1 MASALRDD
9 ELYDSLH
16 NSPAASSSSGPSSA
30 AAPSHSNN
38 NPPSSSTTSPRP
50 STLNPQPPPSST
62 DHSSPAPSQH
72 QYNPR
77 DSRRQHHYRPDRSPA
92 AYAANAPRNAA
103 AANVA
108 PTTDYSAFANPPNPA
123 STAVAVPRKESSR
136 SSKPKT
142 LSAIDSRLDGHQ
154 STRDEQSPATMR
166 ATQRLDQYKIV
177 RSLGEGSFGKVKLA
191 VHAASGREVALKI
204 ISRRKLLSRDMVG
217 RVEREIQYLQLLR
230 HPHIIKL
237 YTVIPT
243 KKDIIM
249 VMEYAE
255 RELFDY
261 LVKRG
266 RCSDDEAR
274 TFFQQIICAVEYCH
288 RHKIV
293 HRDLKP
299 ENVLI
304 DRFKNVKIADFG
316 LSNIMSDGNFLK
328 TSCGSPNYA
337 APEVISGKLYAG
349 PEVDVWSCGV
359 ILYVLLV
366 GRLPFDD
373 EFIPAL
379 FKKISSGN
387 YHMPNYIS
395 PGAQRLIRAM
405 LQVHPVQR
413 ITIPEI
419 RQDPWFLTAL
429 PEYLQPPPEDLAWSG
444 TDPNKAV
451 DPSKIAPGV
460 PPDER
465 EHLYSTCIRKLEM
478 RMGIGRDDIEPALRR
493 EEPSA
498 IKDAFF
504 IVVENELQSSRLN
517 SGQDPLKSSVQSPT
531 QGNLPITPTL
541 PPGAMRQ
548 SGVQTSALNRLPQSV
563 AGSYFA
569 GAGSLLPNSSYSSPG
584 MDATAGAEPPR
595 ASHVR
600 ILPTSLPYV
609 HDQIMAQREA
619 KARARAEAAAQEA
632 RMKEE
637 ERQRERLLRGESFGA
652 EDHELGAPLTHERS
666 LEEQAAS
673 ARALKPHSR
682 SLVDLHKL
690 HFEPPIAGASVSTGR
705 SGSGSSKPRKRKWQF
720 GIRSRNQP
728 YEAMLFLY
736 KAIKA
741 QGGVWQIEPAEPDPP
756 NDPAPEPETD
766 TDTEGTNAL
775 RERERDMGRDG
786 SGHRHHYRHRSNGNN
801 HHGRQNRRPSVSD
814 QGNGAEGGND
824 ADKEAVIRSAR
835 PAAVYHSVL
844 QLKYPALP
852 KDYYIPKDLWVIH
865 ARFLK
870 RGVSVSHLSPS
881 SSTHNST
888 TTSSVSSPHN
898 ENFPLSNGASQ
909 SDTQIDITGHTSTST
924 TAIKTDSNQH
934 ATSGHALGAQKSG
947 GDVIHGVWV
956 FIDIQLY
963 TLDANNYVVDFK
975 CDGYQNV
982 IYCPRQKPSSKEST
996 PVSGTMPLS
1005 HSESRD
1011 EGGIELTAS
1020 GSRTGPS
1027 DEELNGQAGWKPVS
1041 RRVEN
1046 KEKEVSSPYPYL
1058 DVVSDLVAQL
1068 AVTS

>member
-1 MASALRDD
+1 MASALRDED
-9 ELYDSLH
+9 LYDSLQ
-16 NSPAASSSSGPSSA
+16 SSSSTAARPSEAGA
-30 AAPSHSNN
+30 AADYGSTPAGIPNHPPIDISSTAPPQPFN
-38 NPPSSSTTSPRP
+38 NP
-50 STLNPQPPPSST
+50 
-62 DHSSPAPSQH
+62 
-72 QYNPR
+72 PR
-77 DSRRQHHYRPDRSPA
+77 DSRRQHYYHPARSPA
-92 AYAANAPRNAA
+92 AYATNVVNAA
-103 AANVA
+103 RHSTAAGA
-108 PTTDYSAFANPPNPA
+108 AGTTGGGGGPGDCTSFAGPHNPA
-123 STAVAVPRKESSR
+123 TAPAPPSPPPPPPPSPPATTVSGSSSKDSR
-136 SSKPKT
+136 SSSKPTKT
-142 LSAIDSRLDGHQ
+142 SSAGDSRLDDPRVI
-154 STRDEQSPATMR
+154 RDKQSPATMR

-191 VHAASGREVALKI
+191 VHSASGREVALKV

-266 RCSDDEAR
+266 RCTDDEAR

-395 PGAQRLIRAM
+395 SGAQRLIRAM

-429 PEYLQPPPEDLAWSG
+429 PDYLRPPPEDLASTG

-465 EHLYSTCIRKLEM
+465 ENLYATCIRKLEM
-478 RMGIGRDDIEPALRR
+478 RMGIKKGDIEPALMR

-517 SGQDPLKSSVQSPT
+517 AGQDPLKSSSSSSSA

-541 PPGAMRQ
+541 PPGIIRQ
-548 SGVQTSALNRLPQSV
+548 SGAHASAVNRLLPSM
-563 AGSYFA
+563 AGSYYGGTA
-569 GAGSLLPNSSYSSPG
+569 SSISSPG
-584 MDATAGAEPPR
+584 MEPTGGLEPPR

-619 KARARAEAAAQEA
+619 KARARAEAAAQDA
-632 RMKEE
+632 KMKEE
-637 ERQRERLLRGESFGA
+637 ERQRERLLRGES
-652 EDHELGAPLTHERS
+652 LGATDYELVSPLTQERS

-682 SLVDLHKL
+682 SLVDLHRL
-690 HFEPPIAGASVSTGR
+690 NLEPPVAGSSNK
-705 SGSGSSKPRKRKWQF
+705 SGNGSSKPRKRKWQF

-741 QGGVWQIEPAEPDPP
+741 QGGVWQIEPAEADPGHEP
-756 NDPAPEPETD
+756 SQPEPETD
-766 TDTEGTNAL
+766 TETDGTNA
-775 RERERDMGRDG
+775 RRDRERDTGRDG
-786 SGHRHHYRHRSNGNN
+786 GPHRHHRR
-801 HHGRQNRRPSVSD
+801 RQNGDGHHEDTPGQPSMSD
-814 QGNGAEGGND
+814 LNQGNDPEGRNHT
-824 ADKEAVIRSAR
+824 DKKGTGDPSK
-835 PAAVYHSVL
+835 PAAPKYHTVL
-844 QLKYPALP
+844 QTKYPALP
-852 KDYYIPKDLWVIH
+852 TDYYIPKDLWVIH

-870 RGVSVSHLSPS
+870 RGVSVSGS
-881 SSTHNST
+881 SSSRTPRN
-888 TTSSVSSPHN
+888 TSSVSSPQ
-898 ENFPLSNGASQ
+898 A
-909 SDTQIDITGHTSTST
+909 DV
-924 TAIKTDSNQH
+924 
-934 ATSGHALGAQKSG
+934 TSGSNIGVEATNAAAKHGLEEKIHSAHGLESPRKTET
-947 GDVIHGVWV
+947 VIHGVWV

-963 TLDANNYVVDFK
+963 TLDASNYVVDFK

-982 IYCPRQKPSSKEST
+982 IYCPPLGLPSQKGITSAGASLFTQSMSHGEGGAVSS
-996 PVSGTMPLS
+996 PLS
-1005 HSESRD
+1005 PESR
-1011 EGGIELTAS
+1011 I
-1020 GSRTGPS
+1020 GPT

-1041 RRVEN
+1041 RRVLN